1 VVTEEKINAI
11 VKIIISQH
19 QPVRIILFG
28 SCASNNYTQES
39 DVDIVVV
46 KETDKPRFKRGIE
59 IRKSLLGMDVPIDLL
74 VYTTAEYEDAI
85 NTRFSFLSMALKNSR
100 ILYEKQIAGIFS

>member
-1 VVTEEKINAI
+1 MVTQEKINAI
-11 VKIIISQH
+11 VNIIILQH

-28 SCASNNYTQES
+28 SYASNNFSQDS

-46 KETDKPRFKRGIE
+46 EDTDKPRFKRGTE
-59 IRKSLLGMDVPIDLL
+59 IRKSLIGMGVPIDLL

-100 ILYEKQIAGIFS
+100 ILYEKQN

>member
-1 VVTEEKINAI
+1 VVTQEKINAI
-11 VKIIISQH
+11 VNIIISQH

-28 SCASNNYTQES
+28 SCACNNFSQDS

-46 KETDKPRFKRGIE
+46 KDTDKPRFKRGNE
-59 IRKSLLGMDVPIDLL
+59 IRKSLIGIGVPIDLL

-100 ILYEKQIAGIFS
+100 ILYEKQS